1 MEVCQPRTEAANIS
15 CDAIQQL
22 DHQLQALR
30 DSGSHIRHFEEFE
43 QTVNTLFNQAQQDFL
58 AEALA
63 ELDVDVPA
71 LEIDGSRYKQVVRSF
86 KSYQTAVGSV
96 RVMRTLYRNGKE
108 RCIVPMELKAGIVE
122 GFWTPRAAKQTAWIV
137 AQMPAGEAKSL
148 LDLMGGMS
156 PSESSLARF
165 PKQFNAQWEQH
176 REPFEDLLTERLNV
190 PDNAVTVA
198 ASLDGVMLPM
208 KDGKRLEK
216 RAKSAAEGKRTQGPT
231 GCKEASCG
239 TLSFYDRQ
247 GERLST
253 VRIGRMPETKKLT
266 LKQSLSAI
274 LQEALR
280 QKPQLSL
287 VKVADGAKDNWS
299 YLSQELPAGVEVIDY
314 YHAADHL
321 KKAFDHAYGENSKK
335 SKEKFVTFRHILKEE
350 SDGVER
356 VIKALAY
363 QHNKHPRRSKLK
375 TELEYFRKNRQRM
388 RYAEH
393 LSSNLPI
400 GSGVVEAACKTL
412 VTQRMKCS
420 GMRWRNP
427 GGQGVLTLRSL
438 IQSHWFENGW
448 KLFAA
453 TYCGKVSQAGTSNV
467 IPFPEKGGCAE

>member
-1 MEVCQPRTEAANIS
+1 MEVCQLRTEAATIS
-15 CDAIQQL
+15 CDAIQRL
-22 DHQLQALR
+22 GHQLQALR
-30 DSGSHIRHFEEFE
+30 ESGNPIRHFEEFE
-43 QTVNTLFNQAQQDFL
+43 QTVNALFNQAQQDFL

-63 ELDVDVPA
+63 ELDIDTPA
-71 LEIDGSRYKQVVRSF
+71 IEVSGITYKQVLRSY
-86 KSYQTAVGSV
+86 KTYQTAVGSV

-108 RCIVPMELKAGIVE
+108 PCIVPMELKAGIVE
-122 GFWTPRAAKQTAWIV
+122 GFWTPRAAKQAAWVV
-137 AQMPAGEAKSL
+137 AQMSPGEAKSL

-165 PKQFNAQWEQH
+165 PRQFNTQWEQH
-176 REPFEDLLTERLNV
+176 REPFEEMLIEKLNV
-190 PDNAVTVA
+190 PTNAATVA

-208 KDGKRLEK
+208 KDGKRVEK
-216 RAKSAAEGKRTQGPT
+216 RARSASEGKRTQGPT

-239 TLSFYDRQ
+239 TLSFYDQQ

-266 LKQSLSAI
+266 LKQSLSAL

-299 YLSQELPAGVEVIDY
+299 YLSRELPAGVEVIDY

-321 KKAFDHAYGENSKK
+321 KKAFDQAYGENSIK
-335 SKEKFVTFRHILKEE
+335 SKEKFVTYRHVLKEE
-350 SDGVER
+350 LDGVER
-356 VIKALAY
+356 IIKALAY
-363 QHNKHPRRSKLK
+363 QHKKHPRRSKLK

-393 LSSNLPI
+393 LSNNLPI

-427 GGQGVLTLRSL
+427 GGQGILTLRSL
-438 IQSHWFENGW
+438 VQSHWFENGW

-453 TYCGKVSQAGTSNV
+453 TYCEKVTKAATSNV
-467 IPFPEKGGCAE
+467 IPFPEKGGSV